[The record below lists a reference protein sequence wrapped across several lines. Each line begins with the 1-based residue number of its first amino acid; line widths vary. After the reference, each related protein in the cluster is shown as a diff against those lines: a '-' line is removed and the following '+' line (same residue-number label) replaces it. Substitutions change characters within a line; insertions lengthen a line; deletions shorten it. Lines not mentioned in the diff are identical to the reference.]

1 MIKGDNL
8 KTFKIFVLSMIL
20 LLICC
25 VGIASATDNNDYL
38 NDSEYEINDIDENV
52 LSSDNP
58 DILGDDIQDSSEN
71 VYEIYVGSNITEDG
85 GNGSYENPFATLDL
99 ACSDVNGKNNVKINI
114 FDGTYYV
121 GSNLKFNTSNLLMQS
136 INGGNVIIKPVGS
149 EKNSQSLGFV
159 SQYANFTF
167 SNITFDANVTGI
179 TSESWNWFRVIEGKF
194 MDGKF
199 YNCKR
204 LSTRAVR
211 ATSTPTF
218 AASWRA
224 PSIRPTAGSW
234 FSMRRRCS

>member
-20 LLICC
+20 LLICF
-25 VGIASATDNNDYL
+25 VGIASATDNNDHL
-38 NDSEYEINDIDENV
+38 SDSEYEINDIDENV

-149 EKNSQSLGFV
+149 EKYSQSLDFV
-159 SQYANFTF
+159 SQYTNFTF
-167 SNITFDANVTGI
+167 S
-179 TSESWNWFRVIEGKF
+179 S
-194 MDGKF
+194 
-199 YNCKR
+199 
-204 LSTRAVR
+204 
-211 ATSTPTF
+211 
-218 AASWRA
+218 
-224 PSIRPTAGSW
+224 
-234 FSMRRRCS
+234 